1 MNRKA
6 FTHLQVICK
15 HFITRQ
21 DCRNIV
27 RKLKNFTNHRHAD
40 DAISTD
46 RIVRELKLENP
57 SPILAYKPQGIDVD
71 ILTLPSDA
79 FFLCIMTDF
88 QALLFNEFSSKIV
101 CLDSTHC
108 TNQYKY
114 KLITLMVVDDFHN
127 GKEA

>member
-1 MNRKA
+1 MHRNTFHTSASR
-6 FTHLQVICK
+6 K

-27 RKLKNFTNHRHAD
+27 RKLKDFANHRHAD

-46 RIVRELKLENP
+46 RIVRELNLENP
-57 SPILAYKPQGIDVD
+57 SPIVAYKPQGIEVD
-71 ILTLPSDA
+71 GLTLPSDA

-88 QALLFNEFSSKIV
+88 QAQLFTEFSSKII

-108 TNQYKY
+108 TNQYRY